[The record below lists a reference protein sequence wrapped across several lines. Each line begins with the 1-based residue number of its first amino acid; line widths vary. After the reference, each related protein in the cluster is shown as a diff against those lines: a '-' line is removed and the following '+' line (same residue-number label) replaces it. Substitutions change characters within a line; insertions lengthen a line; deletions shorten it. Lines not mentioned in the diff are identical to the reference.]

1 MKQVCLFIIALF
13 AGSISLYAQS
23 EAQGDSIRSH
33 VLPDGTPPEG
43 ALMPEVKNYDGFL
56 LDMSLLKMEAPRLP
70 EFTLE
75 IPDASKDYSRMFRL
89 NPNATYSQGLSN
101 VFSLT
106 NSTVYSMNPFGLS
119 GFWSSPENL
128 QMGSFRLKNG
138 MRINTYGEYD
148 KDGWKVPNHSALP
161 WEKNNFKGA
170 FEIFQRCVRHTHRS
184 ATREQDTVLK
194 HKLRFCQSFLL
205 TVHVHHLQNN
215 VPVLL
220 QPFLPKI
227 GNADKHRLVCGQQIA
242 DTQDGLL
249 LDNRIDRHSHSGRY
263 GISPFHQP
271 VVQLRMQHIRSFL
284 SGSGLC
290 LLPFPFL
297 YISLHSLQHTSPLQ
311 IFFSGNNPFADRQYR
326 FLP

>member
-23 EAQGDSIRSH
+23 AAQGDSIRSH

-170 FEIFQRCVRHTHRS
+170 FEMKSSNGAFGIRIEVQQGNRT
-184 ATREQDTVLK
+184 
-194 HKLRFCQSFLL
+194 
-205 TVHVHHLQNN
+205 
-215 VPVLL
+215 
-220 QPFLPKI
+220 PF
-227 GNADKHRLVCGQQIA
+227 
-242 DTQDGLL
+242 
-249 LDNRIDRHSHSGRY
+249 
-263 GISPFHQP
+263 
-271 VVQLRMQHIRSFL
+271 
-284 SGSGLC
+284 
-290 LLPFPFL
+290 
-297 YISLHSLQHTSPLQ
+297 
-311 IFFSGNNPFADRQYR
+311 
-326 FLP
+326 

>member
-43 ALMPEVKNYDGFL
+43 ALMPEVMNYDGFL

-170 FEIFQRCVRHTHRS
+170 FEMKSSNGAFGIRIEVQQGNRT
-184 ATREQDTVLK
+184 
-194 HKLRFCQSFLL
+194 
-205 TVHVHHLQNN
+205 
-215 VPVLL
+215 
-220 QPFLPKI
+220 PF
-227 GNADKHRLVCGQQIA
+227 
-242 DTQDGLL
+242 
-249 LDNRIDRHSHSGRY
+249 
-263 GISPFHQP
+263 
-271 VVQLRMQHIRSFL
+271 
-284 SGSGLC
+284 
-290 LLPFPFL
+290 
-297 YISLHSLQHTSPLQ
+297 
-311 IFFSGNNPFADRQYR
+311 
-326 FLP
+326 

>member
-89 NPNATYSQGLSN
+89 NPNATYSQGLSI
-101 VFSLT
+101 VFSLS

-170 FEIFQRCVRHTHRS
+170 FEMKSSNGAFGIRIEVQQGNRT
-184 ATREQDTVLK
+184 
-194 HKLRFCQSFLL
+194 
-205 TVHVHHLQNN
+205 
-215 VPVLL
+215 
-220 QPFLPKI
+220 PF
-227 GNADKHRLVCGQQIA
+227 
-242 DTQDGLL
+242 
-249 LDNRIDRHSHSGRY
+249 
-263 GISPFHQP
+263 
-271 VVQLRMQHIRSFL
+271 
-284 SGSGLC
+284 
-290 LLPFPFL
+290 
-297 YISLHSLQHTSPLQ
+297 
-311 IFFSGNNPFADRQYR
+311 
-326 FLP
+326 

>member
-89 NPNATYSQGLSN
+89 NPNATDSQGLSN

-106 NSTVYSMNPFGLS
+106 NSPVYSMNPFGLS

-170 FEIFQRCVRHTHRS
+170 FEMKSSNGAFGIRIEVQQGNRT
-184 ATREQDTVLK
+184 
-194 HKLRFCQSFLL
+194 
-205 TVHVHHLQNN
+205 
-215 VPVLL
+215 
-220 QPFLPKI
+220 PF
-227 GNADKHRLVCGQQIA
+227 
-242 DTQDGLL
+242 
-249 LDNRIDRHSHSGRY
+249 
-263 GISPFHQP
+263 
-271 VVQLRMQHIRSFL
+271 
-284 SGSGLC
+284 
-290 LLPFPFL
+290 
-297 YISLHSLQHTSPLQ
+297 
-311 IFFSGNNPFADRQYR
+311 
-326 FLP
+326 

>member
-56 LDMSLLKMEAPRLP
+56 LDMGLLKMEAPRLP

-138 MRINTYGEYD
+138 MRSNTYGEYD

-170 FEIFQRCVRHTHRS
+170 FEMKSSNGAFGIRIEVQQGNRT
-184 ATREQDTVLK
+184 
-194 HKLRFCQSFLL
+194 
-205 TVHVHHLQNN
+205 
-215 VPVLL
+215 
-220 QPFLPKI
+220 PF
-227 GNADKHRLVCGQQIA
+227 
-242 DTQDGLL
+242 
-249 LDNRIDRHSHSGRY
+249 
-263 GISPFHQP
+263 
-271 VVQLRMQHIRSFL
+271 
-284 SGSGLC
+284 
-290 LLPFPFL
+290 
-297 YISLHSLQHTSPLQ
+297 
-311 IFFSGNNPFADRQYR
+311 
-326 FLP
+326 

>member
-170 FEIFQRCVRHTHRS
+170 FERKSSNGAFGIRIEVQQGNRT
-184 ATREQDTVLK
+184 
-194 HKLRFCQSFLL
+194 
-205 TVHVHHLQNN
+205 
-215 VPVLL
+215 
-220 QPFLPKI
+220 PF
-227 GNADKHRLVCGQQIA
+227 
-242 DTQDGLL
+242 
-249 LDNRIDRHSHSGRY
+249 
-263 GISPFHQP
+263 
-271 VVQLRMQHIRSFL
+271 
-284 SGSGLC
+284 
-290 LLPFPFL
+290 
-297 YISLHSLQHTSPLQ
+297 
-311 IFFSGNNPFADRQYR
+311 
-326 FLP
+326 

>member
-106 NSTVYSMNPFGLS
+106 NCLNLRWKYRMQARITAECSVSIQMLPTRKG
-119 GFWSSPENL
+119 SP
-128 QMGSFRLKNG
+128 MSFRL
-138 MRINTYGEYD
+138 
-148 KDGWKVPNHSALP
+148 
-161 WEKNNFKGA
+161 
-170 FEIFQRCVRHTHRS
+170 
-184 ATREQDTVLK
+184 
-194 HKLRFCQSFLL
+194 L
-205 TVHVHHLQNN
+205 T
-215 VPVLL
+215 P
-220 QPFLPKI
+220 PFT
-227 GNADKHRLVCGQQIA
+227 A
-242 DTQDGLL
+242 
-249 LDNRIDRHSHSGRY
+249 
-263 GISPFHQP
+263 
-271 VVQLRMQHIRSFL
+271 
-284 SGSGLC
+284 
-290 LLPFPFL
+290 
-297 YISLHSLQHTSPLQ
+297 
-311 IFFSGNNPFADRQYR
+311 
-326 FLP
+326 